1 MVKNANIKAHLALF
15 GANLI
20 YGLNYSVAKDVMP
33 EYIQPFGFILLRVL
47 GASLLFWF
55 FHSLLSN
62 EKIDKKDWPRIA
74 LCGLFGVAMNQLLF
88 FSGLNITTPIN
99 AAIIMTS
106 NPILV
111 IIAASI
117 ILHDIITRQKV
128 IGLALG
134 VIGALL
140 IILFKADFSFDATT
154 WPGDLMI
161 FMNAASYGVYLVIVK
176 PLMTKYKPL
185 TIIKWVFTFG
195 LIYVLPFGFYDFMNI
210 EWGTFSTTIWLETA
224 FVVVCTTFFAYLLNI
239 FALKNL
245 KPATVSTYI
254 YTQPVLASLFAI
266 IMGKDELSIVKIIG
280 ALFIFTGVYI
290 VSKRFS

>member
-1 MVKNANIKAHLALF
+1 MKNTNIKAHAALF
-15 GANLI
+15 AANLI

-88 FSGLNITTPIN
+88 FAGLNITTPIN

-111 IIAASI
+111 LIAASI
-117 ILHDIITRQKV
+117 IFHEVITKQK
-128 IGLALG
+128 ILGLSLG

-140 IILFKADFSFDATT
+140 IIIFKADFSFDSTT
-154 WPGDLMI
+154 WPGDVMI
-161 FMNAASYGVYLVIVK
+161 LMNAASYGVYLVIVK
-176 PLMTKYKPL
+176 PLMIKYQPL

-195 LIYVLPFGFYDFMNI
+195 LLYVIPFGFYDFMAI
-210 EWGTFSTTIWLETA
+210 EWSSFTTTIWLETA
-224 FVVVCTTFFAYLLNI
+224 FVVICTTFFAYLLNI
-239 FALKNL
+239 FALKKL
-245 KPATVSTYI
+245 QPSTVSTYI
-254 YTQPVLASLFAI
+254 YTQPVLASFFAI
-266 IMGKDELSIVKIIG
+266 IMGKDELSLVKIVG
-280 ALFIFTGVYI
+280 AVLIFTGVYI
-290 VSKRFS
+290 VSKRFT

>member
-1 MVKNANIKAHLALF
+1 MNKTNIKAHLALF
-15 GANLI
+15 AANLI

-33 EYIQPFGFILLRVL
+33 EYIQPFGFILLRVI
-47 GASLLFWF
+47 GATLLFWL
-55 FHSLLSN
+55 FHSLLST
-62 EKIDKKDWPRIA
+62 EQLRKKDIPRVA

-88 FSGLNITTPIN
+88 FAGLNITTPIN

-117 ILHDIITRQKV
+117 ILKEVITKQKLT
-128 IGLALG
+128 GLALG

-140 IILFKADFSFDATT
+140 IILFKADFSFDSST

-161 FMNAASYGVYLVIVK
+161 FLNAASYGVYLVLVK
-176 PLMTKYKPL
+176 PLMTQYKPL

-195 LIYVLPFGFYDFMNI
+195 LLYVLPFGYTDFMAI
-210 EWGTFSTTIWLETA
+210 EWNTFPEIIWLETA
-224 FVVVCTTFFAYLLNI
+224 FVVICTTFFAYLLNI

-245 KPATVSTYI
+245 QPSTVSIYI
-254 YTQPVLASLFAI
+254 YTQPVLAALFAI
-266 IMGKDELSIVKIIG
+266 LMGKDEITLVKIVGTI
-280 ALFIFTGVYI
+280 LIFSGVYI

>member
-1 MVKNANIKAHLALF
+1 VKNTNIKAHAALF
-15 GANLI
+15 AANLI

-88 FSGLNITTPIN
+88 FAGLNITTPIN

-111 IIAASI
+111 LIAASI
-117 ILHDIITRQKV
+117 IFHEVITKQK
-128 IGLALG
+128 ILGLSLG

-140 IILFKADFSFDATT
+140 IIIFKADFSFDSNT
-154 WPGDLMI
+154 WPGDVMI
-161 FMNAASYGVYLVIVK
+161 LMNAASYGVYLVIVK
-176 PLMTKYKPL
+176 PLMTKYQPL

-195 LIYVLPFGFYDFMNI
+195 LLYVIPFGFYDFMAI
-210 EWGTFSTTIWLETA
+210 EWSSFTTTIWLETA
-224 FVVVCTTFFAYLLNI
+224 FVVICTTFFAYLLNI
-239 FALKNL
+239 FALKKL
-245 KPATVSTYI
+245 QPSTVSTYI
-254 YTQPVLASLFAI
+254 YTQPVLASFFAI
-266 IMGKDELSIVKIIG
+266 IMGKDELSLVKIVG
-280 ALFIFTGVYI
+280 AVLIFTGVYI
-290 VSKRFS
+290 VSKRFT

>member
-1 MVKNANIKAHLALF
+1 MKNTNIKAHLALL
-15 GANLI
+15 GANII

-55 FHSLLSN
+55 FHSILSN

-88 FSGLNITTPIN
+88 FAGLNITTPIN

-117 ILHDIITRQKV
+117 ILHDVITRQKI

-134 VIGALL
+134 IIGALL
-140 IILFKADFSFDATT
+140 IILFNADFSFDATT
-154 WPGDLMI
+154 WQGDVMI
-161 FMNAASYGVYLVIVK
+161 LMNAASYGVYLVIVK
-176 PLMTKYKPL
+176 PLMTKYQPL

-195 LIYVLPFGFYDFMNI
+195 LIYVLPFGIYDFMAI
-210 EWGTFSTTIWLETA
+210 EWSTFTTTIWLETA
-224 FVVVCTTFFAYLLNI
+224 FVVICTTFLAYLLNI
-239 FALKNL
+239 FALKKL
-245 KPATVSTYI
+245 QPATVSTYI
-254 YTQPVLASLFAI
+254 YTQPILASLFAI
-266 IMGKDELSIVKIIG
+266 AMGKDELSLVKIVG
-280 ALFIFTGVYI
+280 AILIFTGVYI

>member
-1 MVKNANIKAHLALF
+1 VKNTNIKAHAALF
-15 GANLI
+15 AANLI

-88 FSGLNITTPIN
+88 FAGLNITTPIN

-111 IIAASI
+111 LIAASI
-117 ILHDIITRQKV
+117 IFHEVITKQK
-128 IGLALG
+128 ILGLSLG

-140 IILFKADFSFDATT
+140 IIIFKADFSFDSNT
-154 WPGDLMI
+154 WPGDVMI
-161 FMNAASYGVYLVIVK
+161 LMNAASYGVYLVIVK
-176 PLMTKYKPL
+176 PLMIKYQPL

-195 LIYVLPFGFYDFMNI
+195 LLYVIPFGFYDFMAI
-210 EWGTFSTTIWLETA
+210 EWSSFTTTIWLETA
-224 FVVVCTTFFAYLLNI
+224 FVVICTTFFAYLLNI
-239 FALKNL
+239 FALKKL
-245 KPATVSTYI
+245 QPSTVSTYI
-254 YTQPVLASLFAI
+254 YTQPVLASFFAI
-266 IMGKDELSIVKIIG
+266 IMGKDELSLVKIVG
-280 ALFIFTGVYI
+280 AVLIFTGVYI
-290 VSKRFS
+290 VSKRFT

>member
-1 MVKNANIKAHLALF
+1 MKNTNIKAHAALF
-15 GANLI
+15 AANLI

-88 FSGLNITTPIN
+88 FAGLNITTPIN

-117 ILHDIITRQKV
+117 ILHEVITKQK
-128 IGLALG
+128 ILGLSLG

-140 IILFKADFSFDATT
+140 IIIFKADFSFDSTT
-154 WPGDLMI
+154 WPGDVMI
-161 FMNAASYGVYLVIVK
+161 LMNAASYGVYLVIVK
-176 PLMTKYKPL
+176 PLMTKYQPL

-195 LIYVLPFGFYDFMNI
+195 LLYVIPFGFYDFMAI
-210 EWGTFSTTIWLETA
+210 EWSSFTTTIWLETA
-224 FVVVCTTFFAYLLNI
+224 FVVICTTFFAYLLNI
-239 FALKNL
+239 FALKKL
-245 KPATVSTYI
+245 QPSTVSAYI
-254 YTQPVLASLFAI
+254 YTQPVLASFFAI
-266 IMGKDELSIVKIIG
+266 IMGKDELSLVKIVG
-280 ALFIFTGVYI
+280 AVLIFTGVYI
-290 VSKRFS
+290 VSKRFT

>member
-1 MVKNANIKAHLALF
+1 MKNTNIKAHIALL
-15 GANLI
+15 GANII

-55 FHSLLSN
+55 FHSILSN

-88 FSGLNITTPIN
+88 FAGLNITTPIN

-117 ILHDIITRQKV
+117 ILHDVITRQKI

-134 VIGALL
+134 IIGALL
-140 IILFKADFSFDATT
+140 IILFNADFSFDATT
-154 WPGDLMI
+154 WQGDVMI
-161 FMNAASYGVYLVIVK
+161 LMNAASYGVYLVIVK
-176 PLMTKYKPL
+176 PLMTKYQTL

-195 LIYVLPFGFYDFMNI
+195 LIYVLPFGVYDFMAI
-210 EWGTFSTTIWLETA
+210 EWSTFTTTIWLETA
-224 FVVVCTTFFAYLLNI
+224 FVVICTTFLAYLLNL
-239 FALKNL
+239 FALKKL
-245 KPATVSTYI
+245 QPATVSTYI
-254 YTQPVLASLFAI
+254 YTQPILASLFAI
-266 IMGKDELSIVKIIG
+266 AMGKDELSLVKIVG
-280 ALFIFTGVYI
+280 AILIFTGVYI

>member
-1 MVKNANIKAHLALF
+1 VKNTNIKAHIALL
-15 GANLI
+15 GANII

-55 FHSLLSN
+55 FHSILSN

-88 FSGLNITTPIN
+88 FAGLNITTPIN

-117 ILHDIITRQKV
+117 ILHDVITRQKI

-134 VIGALL
+134 IIGALL
-140 IILFKADFSFDATT
+140 IILFNADFSFDATT
-154 WPGDLMI
+154 WQGDVMI
-161 FMNAASYGVYLVIVK
+161 LMNAASYGVYLVIVK
-176 PLMTKYKPL
+176 PLMTKYQPL

-195 LIYVLPFGFYDFMNI
+195 LIYVLPFGVYDFMAI
-210 EWGTFSTTIWLETA
+210 EWSTFTTTIWLETA
-224 FVVVCTTFFAYLLNI
+224 FVVICTTFLAYLLNL
-239 FALKNL
+239 FALKKL
-245 KPATVSTYI
+245 QPATVSTYI
-254 YTQPVLASLFAI
+254 YTQPILASLFAI
-266 IMGKDELSIVKIIG
+266 AMGKDELSLVKIVG
-280 ALFIFTGVYI
+280 AILIFTGVYI

>member
-1 MVKNANIKAHLALF
+1 VKNTNIKAHIALL
-15 GANLI
+15 GANII

-55 FHSLLSN
+55 FHSILSN

-88 FSGLNITTPIN
+88 FAGLNITTPIN

-117 ILHDIITRQKV
+117 ILHNVITRQKI

-134 VIGALL
+134 IIGALL
-140 IILFKADFSFDATT
+140 IILFNADFSFDATT
-154 WPGDLMI
+154 WQGDVMI
-161 FMNAASYGVYLVIVK
+161 LMNAASYGVYLVIVK
-176 PLMTKYKPL
+176 PLMTKYQPL

-195 LIYVLPFGFYDFMNI
+195 LIYVLPFGVYDFMAI
-210 EWGTFSTTIWLETA
+210 EWSTFTTTIWLETA
-224 FVVVCTTFFAYLLNI
+224 FVVICTTFLAYLLNL
-239 FALKNL
+239 FALKKL
-245 KPATVSTYI
+245 QPATVSTYI
-254 YTQPVLASLFAI
+254 YTQPILASLFAI
-266 IMGKDELSIVKIIG
+266 AMGKDELSLVKIVG
-280 ALFIFTGVYI
+280 AILIFTGVYI

>member
-1 MVKNANIKAHLALF
+1 M
-15 GANLI
+15 
-20 YGLNYSVAKDVMP
+20 AKDVMP
-33 EYIQPFGFILLRVL
+33 EYIQPFGFIFLRVL
-47 GASLLFWF
+47 GAALLFWF
-55 FHSLLSN
+55 FHSILSN

-88 FSGLNITTPIN
+88 FAGLNITTPIN

-117 ILHDIITRQKV
+117 ILHDVITRQKI

-134 VIGALL
+134 VVGALL
-140 IILFKADFSFDATT
+140 IILFNADFSFDVST
-154 WPGDLMI
+154 WQGDVMI
-161 FMNAASYGVYLVIVK
+161 LMNAASYGVYLVIVK
-176 PLMTKYKPL
+176 PLMTKYQPL

-195 LIYVLPFGFYDFMNI
+195 LIYVLPFGFYDFMAI
-210 EWGTFSTTIWLETA
+210 EWSTFTTTIWLETA
-224 FVVVCTTFFAYLLNI
+224 FVVICTTFFAYLLNV
-239 FALKNL
+239 FALKKL
-245 KPATVSTYI
+245 QPDTVSTYI

-266 IMGKDELSIVKIIG
+266 AMGKDELSLVKIIG
-280 ALFIFTGVYI
+280 AILIFTGVYI

>member
-1 MVKNANIKAHLALF
+1 MKAHAALF
-15 GANLI
+15 AANLI

-88 FSGLNITTPIN
+88 FAGLNITTPIN

-111 IIAASI
+111 LIAASI
-117 ILHDIITRQKV
+117 ILHEVITKQK
-128 IGLALG
+128 ILGLSLG

-140 IILFKADFSFDATT
+140 IIIFKADFSFDSTT
-154 WPGDLMI
+154 WPGDVMI
-161 FMNAASYGVYLVIVK
+161 LMNAASYGVYLVIVK
-176 PLMTKYKPL
+176 PLMTKYQPL

-195 LIYVLPFGFYDFMNI
+195 VLYVIPFGFYDFMAI
-210 EWGTFSTTIWLETA
+210 EWSSFTTTIWLETA
-224 FVVVCTTFFAYLLNI
+224 FVVICTTFFAYLLNI
-239 FALKNL
+239 FALKKL
-245 KPATVSTYI
+245 QPSTVSTYI
-254 YTQPVLASLFAI
+254 YTQPVLASFFAI
-266 IMGKDELSIVKIIG
+266 IMGKDELSLVKIVG
-280 ALFIFTGVYI
+280 AVLIFTGVYI
-290 VSKRFS
+290 VSKRFT

>member
-1 MVKNANIKAHLALF
+1 MKNTNIKAHLALF

-33 EYIQPFGFILLRVL
+33 TYIQPFGFILLRVV
-47 GASLLFWF
+47 GAALLFWF
-55 FHSLLSN
+55 FHSILSS

-88 FSGLNITTPIN
+88 FAGLNITTPIN

-117 ILHDIITRQKV
+117 ILHEIITKQKV
-128 IGLALG
+128 IGLTLG

-140 IILFKADFSFDATT
+140 IILFKADFSFDAKT

-161 FMNAASYGVYLVIVK
+161 LLNAASYGVYLVVVK
-176 PLMTKYKPL
+176 PLMTKYQPL

-195 LIYVLPFGFYDFMNI
+195 LIYVLPFGYSDFMAI
-210 EWGTFSTTIWLETA
+210 EWSSFPTIIWLETA
-224 FVVVCTTFFAYLLNI
+224 FIVICTTFFAYLLNI
-239 FALKNL
+239 FALKKL
-245 KPATVSTYI
+245 QPSTVSTYI
-254 YTQPVLASLFAI
+254 YTQPVLAALFAI
-266 IMGKDELSIVKIIG
+266 LMGKDEVTLVKVIG
-280 ALFIFTGVYI
+280 AILIFPEYI
-290 VSKRFS
+290 S

>member
-1 MVKNANIKAHLALF
+1 MKNTNIKAHIALL
-15 GANLI
+15 GANII

-55 FHSLLSN
+55 FHSILSN

-88 FSGLNITTPIN
+88 FAGLNITTPIN

-117 ILHDIITRQKV
+117 ILHDVITRQKI

-134 VIGALL
+134 IIGALL
-140 IILFKADFSFDATT
+140 IILFNADFSFDATT
-154 WPGDLMI
+154 WQGDVMI
-161 FMNAASYGVYLVIVK
+161 LMNAASYGVYLVIVK
-176 PLMTKYKPL
+176 PLMTKYQPL

-195 LIYVLPFGFYDFMNI
+195 LIYVLPFGVYDFMAI
-210 EWGTFSTTIWLETA
+210 EWSTFTTTIWLETA
-224 FVVVCTTFFAYLLNI
+224 FVVICTTFLAYLLNL
-239 FALKNL
+239 FALKKL
-245 KPATVSTYI
+245 QPATVSTYI
-254 YTQPVLASLFAI
+254 YTQPILASLFAI
-266 IMGKDELSIVKIIG
+266 AMGKDELSLVKIVG
-280 ALFIFTGVYI
+280 AILIFTGVYI

>member
-1 MVKNANIKAHLALF
+1 MKNTNIKAHAALF
-15 GANLI
+15 AANLI

-88 FSGLNITTPIN
+88 FAGLNITTPIN

-111 IIAASI
+111 LIAASI
-117 ILHDIITRQKV
+117 ILHEVITKQK
-128 IGLALG
+128 ILGLSLG

-140 IILFKADFSFDATT
+140 IIIFKADFSFDSTT
-154 WPGDLMI
+154 WPGDVMI
-161 FMNAASYGVYLVIVK
+161 LMNAASYGVYLVIVK
-176 PLMTKYKPL
+176 PLMTKYQPL

-195 LIYVLPFGFYDFMNI
+195 LLYVIPFGFYDFMAI
-210 EWGTFSTTIWLETA
+210 EWSSFTTTIWLETA
-224 FVVVCTTFFAYLLNI
+224 FVVICTTFFAYLLNI
-239 FALKNL
+239 FALKKL
-245 KPATVSTYI
+245 QPSTVSTYI
-254 YTQPVLASLFAI
+254 YTQPVLASFFAI
-266 IMGKDELSIVKIIG
+266 IMGKDELSLVKIVG
-280 ALFIFTGVYI
+280 AVLIFTGVYI
-290 VSKRFS
+290 VSKRFT

>member
-1 MVKNANIKAHLALF
+1 MKNTNIKAHAALF
-15 GANLI
+15 AANLI

-88 FSGLNITTPIN
+88 FAGLNITTPIN

-111 IIAASI
+111 LIAASI
-117 ILHDIITRQKV
+117 IFHEVITKQK
-128 IGLALG
+128 ILGLSLG

-140 IILFKADFSFDATT
+140 IIIFKADFSFDSNT
-154 WPGDLMI
+154 WPGDVMI
-161 FMNAASYGVYLVIVK
+161 LMNAASYGVYLVIVK
-176 PLMTKYKPL
+176 PLMTKYQPL

-195 LIYVLPFGFYDFMNI
+195 LLYVIPFGFYDFMAI
-210 EWGTFSTTIWLETA
+210 EWSSFTTTIWLETA
-224 FVVVCTTFFAYLLNI
+224 FVVICTTFFAYLLNI
-239 FALKNL
+239 FALKKL
-245 KPATVSTYI
+245 QPSTVSTYI
-254 YTQPVLASLFAI
+254 YTQPVLASFFAI
-266 IMGKDELSIVKIIG
+266 IMGKDELSLVKIVG
-280 ALFIFTGVYI
+280 AVLIFTGVYI
-290 VSKRFS
+290 VSKRFT

>member
-1 MVKNANIKAHLALF
+1 MKNTNIKAHAALF
-15 GANLI
+15 AANLI

-88 FSGLNITTPIN
+88 FAGLNITTPIN

-111 IIAASI
+111 LIAASI
-117 ILHDIITRQKV
+117 IFHEVITKQK
-128 IGLALG
+128 ILGLSLG

-140 IILFKADFSFDATT
+140 IIIFKADFSFDSNT
-154 WPGDLMI
+154 WPGDVMI
-161 FMNAASYGVYLVIVK
+161 LMNAASYGVYLVIVK
-176 PLMTKYKPL
+176 PLMIKYQPL

-195 LIYVLPFGFYDFMNI
+195 LLYVIPFGFYDFMAI
-210 EWGTFSTTIWLETA
+210 EWSSFTTTIWLETA
-224 FVVVCTTFFAYLLNI
+224 FVVICTTFFAYLLNI
-239 FALKNL
+239 FALKKL
-245 KPATVSTYI
+245 QPSTVSTYI
-254 YTQPVLASLFAI
+254 YTQPVLASFFAI
-266 IMGKDELSIVKIIG
+266 IMGKDELSLVKIVG
-280 ALFIFTGVYI
+280 AVLIFTGVYI
-290 VSKRFS
+290 VSKRFT

>member
-1 MVKNANIKAHLALF
+1 MVNSANIKAHVALF

-33 EYIQPFGFILLRVL
+33 KYIQPFGFIFLRVI
-47 GASLLFWF
+47 GALLLFWL
-55 FHSLLSN
+55 FHSLISN
-62 EKIDKKDWPRIA
+62 EKIEKSDWPKIA

-88 FSGLNITTPIN
+88 FAGLNITTPIN

-117 ILHDIITRQKV
+117 ILHEIITKQK
-128 IGLALG
+128 IFGLLLG

-140 IILFKADFSFDATT
+140 IILFKADFSFDAST

-161 FMNAASYGVYLVIVK
+161 FLNAASYGVYLVLVK
-176 PLMTKYKPL
+176 PLMVKYQPL

-195 LIYVLPFGFYDFMNI
+195 FIYVLPFGLNDFLAI
-210 EWGTFSTTIWLETA
+210 EWSEFSGLIWAETA
-224 FVVVCTTFFAYLLNI
+224 FVVICTTFFAYLLNV

-245 KPATVSTYI
+245 QPSTVSMYI
-254 YTQPVLASLFAI
+254 YTQPVLAALFAI
-266 IMGKDELSIVKIIG
+266 IMGKDEITVVKVVG
-280 ALFIFTGVYI
+280 AVLIFSGVYI

>member
-1 MVKNANIKAHLALF
+1 MKNTNIKAHAALF
-15 GANLI
+15 AANLI

-88 FSGLNITTPIN
+88 FAGLNITTPIN

-117 ILHDIITRQKV
+117 ILHEVITKQK
-128 IGLALG
+128 ILGLSLG

-140 IILFKADFSFDATT
+140 IIIFKADFSFDSTT
-154 WPGDLMI
+154 WPRDVMI
-161 FMNAASYGVYLVIVK
+161 LMNAASYGVYLVIVK
-176 PLMTKYKPL
+176 PLMTKYQPL

-195 LIYVLPFGFYDFMNI
+195 LLYVIPFGFYDFMAI
-210 EWGTFSTTIWLETA
+210 EWSSFTTTIWLETA
-224 FVVVCTTFFAYLLNI
+224 FVVICTTFFAYLLNI
-239 FALKNL
+239 FALKKL
-245 KPATVSTYI
+245 QPSTVSTYI
-254 YTQPVLASLFAI
+254 YTQPVLASFFAI
-266 IMGKDELSIVKIIG
+266 IMGKDELSLVKIVG
-280 ALFIFTGVYI
+280 AVLIFTGVYI
-290 VSKRFS
+290 VSKRFT

>member
-1 MVKNANIKAHLALF
+1 MKAHAALF
-15 GANLI
+15 AANLI

-88 FSGLNITTPIN
+88 FAGLNITTPIN

-117 ILHDIITRQKV
+117 ILHEVITKQK
-128 IGLALG
+128 ILGLSLG

-140 IILFKADFSFDATT
+140 IIIFKADFSFDSTT
-154 WPGDLMI
+154 WPGDVMI
-161 FMNAASYGVYLVIVK
+161 LMNAASYGVYLVIVK
-176 PLMTKYKPL
+176 PLMTKYQPL

-195 LIYVLPFGFYDFMNI
+195 LLYVIPFGFYDFMAI
-210 EWGTFSTTIWLETA
+210 EWSSFTTTIWLETA
-224 FVVVCTTFFAYLLNI
+224 FVVICTTFFAYLLNI
-239 FALKNL
+239 FALKKL
-245 KPATVSTYI
+245 QPSTVSTYI
-254 YTQPVLASLFAI
+254 YTQPVLASFFAI
-266 IMGKDELSIVKIIG
+266 IMGKDELSLVKIVG
-280 ALFIFTGVYI
+280 AVLIFTGVYI
-290 VSKRFS
+290 VSKRFT

>member
-1 MVKNANIKAHLALF
+1 MKNTNIKAHLALF

-33 EYIQPFGFILLRVL
+33 TYIQPFGFILLRVV
-47 GASLLFWF
+47 GAALLFWF
-55 FHSLLSN
+55 FHSILSS

-88 FSGLNITTPIN
+88 FAGLNITTPIN

-117 ILHDIITRQKV
+117 ILHEIITKQKV
-128 IGLALG
+128 IGLTLG

-140 IILFKADFSFDATT
+140 IILFKADFSFDAKT

-161 FMNAASYGVYLVIVK
+161 FLNAASYGVYLVIVK
-176 PLMTKYKPL
+176 PLMTKYQPL

-195 LIYVLPFGFYDFMNI
+195 LIYVLPFGYSDFMAI
-210 EWGTFSTTIWLETA
+210 EWSSFPTIIWLETA
-224 FVVVCTTFFAYLLNI
+224 FVVICTTFFAYLLNI
-239 FALKNL
+239 FALKKL
-245 KPATVSTYI
+245 QPSTVSTYI
-254 YTQPVLASLFAI
+254 YTQPVLAALFAI
-266 IMGKDELSIVKIIG
+266 LMGKDEVTLVKVIG
-280 ALFIFTGVYI
+280 AILIFSGVYI
-290 VSKRFS
+290 VSKRFT

>member
-1 MVKNANIKAHLALF
+1 MKNTNIKAHAALF
-15 GANLI
+15 AANLI

-88 FSGLNITTPIN
+88 FAGLNITTPIN

-117 ILHDIITRQKV
+117 ILHEVITKQK
-128 IGLALG
+128 ILGLSLG

-140 IILFKADFSFDATT
+140 IIIFKADFSFDSTT
-154 WPGDLMI
+154 WPGDVMI
-161 FMNAASYGVYLVIVK
+161 LMNAASYGVYLVIVK
-176 PLMTKYKPL
+176 PLMTKYQPL

-195 LIYVLPFGFYDFMNI
+195 LLYVIPFGFYDFMAI
-210 EWGTFSTTIWLETA
+210 EWSSFTTTIWLETA
-224 FVVVCTTFFAYLLNI
+224 FVVICTTFFAYLLNI
-239 FALKNL
+239 FALKKL
-245 KPATVSTYI
+245 KPSTVSTYI
-254 YTQPVLASLFAI
+254 YTQPVLASFFAI
-266 IMGKDELSIVKIIG
+266 IMGKDELSLVKIVG
-280 ALFIFTGVYI
+280 AVLIFTGVYI
-290 VSKRFS
+290 VSKRFT

>member
-1 MVKNANIKAHLALF
+1 MKNTNIKAHLALF

-33 EYIQPFGFILLRVL
+33 TYIQPFGFILLRVV
-47 GASLLFWF
+47 GAALLFWF
-55 FHSLLSN
+55 FHSILSS

-88 FSGLNITTPIN
+88 FAGLNITTPIN

-117 ILHDIITRQKV
+117 ILHEIITKQKV
-128 IGLALG
+128 IGLTLG

-140 IILFKADFSFDATT
+140 IILFKADFSFDAKT

-161 FMNAASYGVYLVIVK
+161 LLNAASYGVYLVVVK
-176 PLMTKYKPL
+176 PLMTKYQPL

-195 LIYVLPFGFYDFMNI
+195 LIYVLPFGYSDFMAI
-210 EWGTFSTTIWLETA
+210 EWSSFPTIIWLETA
-224 FVVVCTTFFAYLLNI
+224 FIVICTTFFAYLLNI
-239 FALKNL
+239 FALKKL
-245 KPATVSTYI
+245 QPSTVSTYI
-254 YTQPVLASLFAI
+254 YTQPVLAALFAI
-266 IMGKDELSIVKIIG
+266 LMGKDEVTLVKVIG
-280 ALFIFTGVYI
+280 AILIFSGVYI
-290 VSKRFS
+290 VSKRFA

>member
-1 MVKNANIKAHLALF
+1 MKNTNIKAHAALF
-15 GANLI
+15 AANLI

-88 FSGLNITTPIN
+88 FAGLNITTPIN

-111 IIAASI
+111 LIAASI
-117 ILHDIITRQKV
+117 ILHEVITKQK
-128 IGLALG
+128 ILGLSLG

-140 IILFKADFSFDATT
+140 IIIFKADFSFDSTT
-154 WPGDLMI
+154 WPGDVMI
-161 FMNAASYGVYLVIVK
+161 LMNAASYGVYLVIVK
-176 PLMTKYKPL
+176 PLMTKYQPL

-195 LIYVLPFGFYDFMNI
+195 VLYVIPFGFYDFMAI
-210 EWGTFSTTIWLETA
+210 EWSSFTTTIWLETA
-224 FVVVCTTFFAYLLNI
+224 FVVICTTFFAYLLNI
-239 FALKNL
+239 FALKKL
-245 KPATVSTYI
+245 QPSTVSTYI
-254 YTQPVLASLFAI
+254 YTQPVLASFFAI
-266 IMGKDELSIVKIIG
+266 IMGKDELSLVKIVG
-280 ALFIFTGVYI
+280 AVLIFTGVYI
-290 VSKRFS
+290 VSKRFT

>member
-1 MVKNANIKAHLALF
+1 MKNTNIKAHIALL
-15 GANLI
+15 GANII

-55 FHSLLSN
+55 FHSILSN

-88 FSGLNITTPIN
+88 FAGLNITTPIN

-117 ILHDIITRQKV
+117 ILHNVITRQKI

-134 VIGALL
+134 IIGALL
-140 IILFKADFSFDATT
+140 IILFNADFSFDATT
-154 WPGDLMI
+154 WQGDVMI
-161 FMNAASYGVYLVIVK
+161 LMNAASYGVYLVIVK
-176 PLMTKYKPL
+176 PLMTKYQPL

-195 LIYVLPFGFYDFMNI
+195 LIYVLPFGVYDFMAI
-210 EWGTFSTTIWLETA
+210 EWSTFTTTIWLETA
-224 FVVVCTTFFAYLLNI
+224 FVVICTTFLAYLLNL
-239 FALKNL
+239 FALKKL
-245 KPATVSTYI
+245 QPATVSTYI
-254 YTQPVLASLFAI
+254 YTQPILASLFAI
-266 IMGKDELSIVKIIG
+266 AMGKDELSLVKIVG
-280 ALFIFTGVYI
+280 AILIFTGVYI

>member
-1 MVKNANIKAHLALF
+1 VKNTNIKAHAALF
-15 GANLI
+15 AANLI

-88 FSGLNITTPIN
+88 FAGLNITTPIN

-111 IIAASI
+111 LIAASI
-117 ILHDIITRQKV
+117 ILHEVITKQK
-128 IGLALG
+128 ILGLSLG

-140 IILFKADFSFDATT
+140 IIIFKADFSFDSTT
-154 WPGDLMI
+154 WPGDVMI
-161 FMNAASYGVYLVIVK
+161 LMNAASYGVYLVIVK
-176 PLMTKYKPL
+176 PLMTKYQPL

-195 LIYVLPFGFYDFMNI
+195 VLYVIPFGFYDFMAI
-210 EWGTFSTTIWLETA
+210 EWSSFTTTIWLETA
-224 FVVVCTTFFAYLLNI
+224 FVVICTTFFAYLLNI
-239 FALKNL
+239 FALKKL
-245 KPATVSTYI
+245 QPSTVSTYI
-254 YTQPVLASLFAI
+254 YTQPVLASFFAI
-266 IMGKDELSIVKIIG
+266 IMGKDELSLVKIVG
-280 ALFIFTGVYI
+280 AVLIFTGVYI
-290 VSKRFS
+290 VSKRFT